1 MKLQKTT
8 ILLLFMI
15 FISVVA
21 GVLIVQTS
29 YAKKIP
35 QNYNVLGTMQS
46 VKYGEISM
54 ERYYRNGNNVKAFGF
69 YQDGKMKSEYYLT
82 DNSGY
87 SSKYVSYYP
96 NRQIEAKYL
105 RWIER
110 GTKQYLDE
118 EYFEDGRLRRREG
131 TKVNRW
137 EYYDD
142 NGDPTVIY
150 QRNGDSIKEISYYSG
165 WKKQEEAEFIN
176 DIRNGSW
183 IQWDS
188 SGKEIRNEVYTNG
201 VKIK

>member
-15 FISVVA
+15 FVSVVF
-21 GVLIVQTS
+21 GFLIIQTT
-29 YAKKIP
+29 YAKKSS
-35 QNYNVLGTMQS
+35 QNYNLLGTVQS
-46 VKYGEISM
+46 LKYGEISM

-87 SSKYVSYYP
+87 SSKYISYFP

-105 RWIER
+105 RWIEQ
-110 GTKQYLDE
+110 GTKHYLEE

-131 TKVNRW
+131 TKVNTW

-142 NGDPTVIY
+142 HGDPTVIY
-150 QRNGDSIKEISYYSG
+150 LRDGDRVKETSYYAR
-165 WKKQEEAEFIN
+165 WKRQEEADFIN
-176 DIRNGSW
+176 DVRDGNW
-183 IQWDS
+183 IQWDT
-188 SGKEIRNEVYTNG
+188 SGTVIRNEVYKNG

>member
-15 FISVVA
+15 FISVVV
-21 GVLIVQTS
+21 GFLFIQTT
-29 YAKKIP
+29 YAKKGM
-35 QNYNVLGTMQS
+35 QNYNLLGTVQS
-46 VKYGEISM
+46 LKYGEISM

-87 SSKYVSYYP
+87 SSKYISYYP

-105 RWIER
+105 RWIEQ
-110 GTKQYLDE
+110 GTKHYLE
-118 EYFEDGRLRRREG
+118 EEFFEDGRLRKREG
-131 TKVNRW
+131 SKVNMW

-142 NGDPTVIY
+142 KGDPTVIY
-150 QRNGDSIKEISYYSG
+150 QRNGDRVKETSYYSG

-176 DIRNGSW
+176 DVRDGIW
-183 IQWDS
+183 IQWDTV
-188 SGKEIRNEVYTNG
+188 GTMVRNEFYKNG